1 MIHKL
6 PNVVRIPVP
15 GEGTVKQR
23 TVRTKMELEKAQRD
37 LLDNDPAIEGCVV
50 VYTPL
55 TNEFADRVATD
66 VYVVLCIYFSCFMGA

>member
-1 MIHKL
+1 M
-6 PNVVRIPVP
+6 
-15 GEGTVKQR
+15 KQR
-23 TVRTKMELEKAQRD
+23 TLRTKMELEKAQRD

-66 VYVVLCIYFSCFMGA
+66 VYVTLLCVFISPVLWRVVCVQYTN